1 MSRNEKAIQD
11 YLKERLTRYE
21 SEMSMTKAERKAL
34 HQWVADGNDPYSNG
48 CFWYNEDGTEM
59 DYVKAMRMDEAV
71 YDKLDSMTEKELNE
85 FLEYQKRQQQSSD
98 LLTVGELPWN

>member
-21 SEMSMTKAERKAL
+21 SGMSMTKAERKAL
-34 HQWVADGNDPYSNG
+34 HQWVAAGNDPYSNG

-59 DYVKAMRMDEAV
+59 DYMKAMRMDEAV
-71 YDKLDSMTEKELNE
+71 YNSLNSMTEKEFDE
-85 FLEYQKRQQQSSD
+85 FLESQKRQQQSVD
-98 LLTVGELPWN
+98 LLAGGELPWN